1 LIFISTATAL
11 INDVLDYS
19 AIEANKRNIDKEEI
33 DLKELAKECLRTIR
47 PLSDKKSIVSILEIP
62 DGTLSLFADVR
73 AIKQI
78 FINLLSNAIKFT
90 PMNGKVS
97 IKIQEKDGNHII
109 QFIDTGD
116 GIEEKNIARI
126 LEPFARVEN
135 DPHLPQEGTGLGLS
149 IVQSLVH
156 LHQGTLDIESI
167 VDQGTTITIKIPSV

>member
-47 PLSDKKSIVSILEIP
+47 PLSDKKSIVSTLEIP

-90 PMNGKVS
+90 PMNGKFS
-97 IKIQEKDGNHII
+97 IKIQEKDGNHNI

-135 DPHLPQEGTGLGLS
+135 DPHLPREGTGLGLS